1 MRQHALSL
9 PVIWSYRLA
18 ALLATSRLLFSVEPM
33 KRRNFLQTAALTSAI
48 PLCGAPIAGV
58 LPLGKT
64 PALPGPEQE
73 AIAATLGKKG
83 AYNEA
88 QATYSVPLP
97 RNDLKVTVKGESVP
111 IPFGF
116 GGWVAFKKTLDGK
129 QTVMMSD
136 TVLLEA
142 EVNPLIDATHAAGL
156 EVGAIHNHFFYEE
169 PRIFYMH
176 LHGMGDTAELAKKYR
191 KAIGNTKLLPANQ
204 PGAAASGSG
213 TPTTSPTGAELF
225 DLNALDGIVHHKG
238 VVNGPTYKYTI
249 GRDDVQVVA
258 MGAEMTAAIGLNSW
272 ASFAGKHDAA
282 HIAGDIAMLEGEMNN
297 VVRALRANNLEV
309 VALHHHMLGEQ
320 PRTVFLHYYGRG
332 LAVALATGFRAAL
345 DQLGKATRMKH

>member
-1 MRQHALSL
+1 
-9 PVIWSYRLA
+9 
-18 ALLATSRLLFSVEPM
+18 M
-33 KRRNFLQTAALTSAI
+33 KRRNFIQAAAI
-48 PLCGAPIAGV
+48 IGTIPICGAPASEPGQ
-58 LPLGKT
+58 LSKT
-64 PALPGPEQE
+64 PDLSTEEQN
-73 AIAATLGKKG
+73 AIASALGKKG
-83 AYNEA
+83 TYNPA

-97 RNDLKVTVKGESVP
+97 RTDLAVTVKGEPVP

-116 GGWVAFKKTLDGK
+116 GGWVAFKKTLDGT

-156 EVGAIHNHFFYEE
+156 EIGAIHNHFFYEQ

-176 LHGMGDTAELAKKYR
+176 LHGIGDTLTLANKYAQ
-191 KAIGNTKLLPANQ
+191 AIRHTKLWPGVAIPANQ
-204 PGAAASGSG
+204 A
-213 TPTTSPTGAELF
+213 TTASPTGAPGPQGTNATPVAGPQTGKELF
-225 DLNALDGIVHHKG
+225 DLPALDEITNYKG
-238 VVNGPTYKYTI
+238 VVNGPTYKYTV

-272 ASFAGKHDAA
+272 ASFAGKQEAA
-282 HIAGDIAMLEGEMNN
+282 HIAGDIAMLEGEVNN
-297 VVRALRANNLEV
+297 VVKALRKNKLEV

-332 LAVALATGFRAAL
+332 PAADLAKGFRAAL
-345 DQLGKATRMKH
+345 DQLGKSGSMSH

>member
-1 MRQHALSL
+1 
-9 PVIWSYRLA
+9 
-18 ALLATSRLLFSVEPM
+18 M
-33 KRRNFLQTAALTSAI
+33 KRRHFLQTAAVAGTI
-48 PLCGAPIAGV
+48 PICGAPLSDSGQ
-58 LPLGKT
+58 PLKT
-64 PALPGPEQE
+64 PALSADEQD
-73 AIAATLGKKG
+73 AIATALGKKG
-83 AYNEA
+83 TYNEA

-97 RNDLKVTVKGESVP
+97 RNDLNVTVKGESVP

-156 EVGAIHNHFFYEE
+156 EVGAIHNHFFYEQ

-176 LHGMGDTAELAKKYR
+176 LHGMGDTAKLAQQYAQ
-191 KAIGNTKLLPANQ
+191 AIRNTKLFPANQ
-204 PGAAASGSG
+204 SGNTAMPNPTAQSGNNATPAPG
-213 TPTTSPTGAELF
+213 PPTGKELF
-225 DLNALDGIVHHKG
+225 DLPVLDELVKHEG
-238 VVNGPTYKYTI
+238 VVNGPTYKYTV
-249 GRDDVQVVA
+249 GRDDLQITA

-272 ASFAGKHDAA
+272 ASFAGKQEAA
-282 HIAGDIAMLEGEMNN
+282 HVAGDMAMLENEVND
-297 VVRALRANNLEV
+297 VVKALRKNNLEV

-332 LAVALATGFRAAL
+332 PAIDLARGFRAAL
-345 DQLGKATRMKH
+345 DVLGRATNGQSAKGRKQSGMKH

>member
-1 MRQHALSL
+1 MQR
-9 PVIWSYRLA
+9 RLFLRSAVA
-18 ALLATSRLLFSVEPM
+18 AST
-33 KRRNFLQTAALTSAI
+33 I
-48 PLCGAPIAGV
+48 PLCGVSDQPDLPAGN
-58 LPLGKT
+58 LLGKT
-64 PALPGPEQE
+64 PALTVTEQE
-73 AIAATLGKKG
+73 AIATALGKKG
-83 AYNEA
+83 TYNEA
-88 QATYSVPLP
+88 QATYNVPLP

-156 EVGAIHNHFFYEE
+156 DVGAIHNHFFYEE

-176 LHGMGDTAELAKKYR
+176 LHGMGDTAELATKYAQ
-191 KAIGNTKLLPANQ
+191 AIRNTKLFPANQ
-204 PGAAASGSG
+204 VAATAPSG
-213 TPTTSPTGAELF
+213 TPALTGKELF
-225 DLNALDGIVHHKG
+225 ELPALDGLVNYKG
-238 VVNGPTYKYTI
+238 VVNGPTYKYTV
-249 GRDDVQVVA
+249 GRDDVQIVA

-272 ASFAGKHDAA
+272 ASFAGKQDAA
-282 HIAGDIAMLEGEMNN
+282 HIAGDIAMLEGEVNN
-297 VVRALRANNLEV
+297 VVKALRKNKLEV

-332 LAVALATGFRAAL
+332 PAVELAKGFRAAL
-345 DQLGKATRMKH
+345 DQLGKPGMQH